1 MTSEHT
7 NLFQRATKNFGKVL
21 TGKAVGAI
29 ISLIYLA
36 LAARGLGTNG
46 FGIIIL
52 IHSYMLMCTRVVS
65 FKSYD
70 IIVKYGAEFLATNER
85 REFQDLIKF
94 TFLLDL
100 FAAILGIFLG
110 AFIVYLWGHNF
121 GIPSE
126 AISLAVIYC
135 ILIISNVTDTT
146 TGILRICDRFDIVAF
161 LAIVEPI
168 IRLLGVT
175 IAFYSDSPWQAYL
188 MAWFAARISYFCI
201 SLIVAGYELS
211 RKNLLQSFS
220 WKMPRPTLRN
230 PKIWSFSWSSNFYGS
245 TNSIGIQFTTL
256 AVGSLIGASGAAL
269 FKVAQ
274 ELAEASAKAAVV
286 FSSAL
291 YPELARLAT
300 SSQGNSQIRSVVR
313 KTAKSSVFIGF
324 IFTGLLVIAGEL
336 ILQTFF
342 GQQFSDA
349 YGTMIIL
356 SIATSVL
363 LITYPYE
370 AALYSIG
377 KPHIALVIKLSVT
390 LTQLIVLIIMLQ
402 SVGIVGAGY
411 AAVLSSLL
419 SAVALIYMTNR
430 RIN

>member
-1 MTSEHT
+1 
-7 NLFQRATKNFGKVL
+7 
-21 TGKAVGAI
+21 
-29 ISLIYLA
+29 
-36 LAARGLGTNG
+36 
-46 FGIIIL
+46 
-52 IHSYMLMCTRVVS
+52 
-65 FKSYD
+65 
-70 IIVKYGAEFLATNER
+70 
-85 REFQDLIKF
+85 
-94 TFLLDL
+94 
-100 FAAILGIFLG
+100 
-110 AFIVYLWGHNF
+110 
-121 GIPSE
+121 
-126 AISLAVIYC
+126 
-135 ILIISNVTDTT
+135 
-146 TGILRICDRFDIVAF
+146 
-161 LAIVEPI
+161 
-168 IRLLGVT
+168 
-175 IAFYSDSPWQAYL
+175 

-220 WKMPRPTLRN
+220 WKIPRPALRN

>member
-1 MTSEHT
+1 MTSEQS
-7 NLFQRATKNFGKVL
+7 NLFRRATKNFGKVL
-21 TGKAVGAI
+21 SGKAVGAA

-46 FGIIIL
+46 FGIVIL
-52 IHSYMLMCTRVVS
+52 IHSYMLMCTRIVS

-70 IIVKYGAEFLATNER
+70 IIVKYGAEFLTANR
-85 REFQDLIKF
+85 KKDFQDLIKF
-94 TFLLDL
+94 TFLLDF
-100 FAAILGIFLG
+100 FAAFFGILLG
-110 AFIVYLWGHNF
+110 TLVVYLWGHNF
-121 GIPSE
+121 GIPSD
-126 AISLAVIYC
+126 AIPLAVIYC
-135 ILIISNVTDTT
+135 VLIISNVTDTT

-161 LAIVEPI
+161 LAIVEPTV
-168 IRLLGVT
+168 RLIGVT
-175 IAFYSDSPWQAYL
+175 IAFFSDSPWQAYL
-188 MAWFAARISYFCI
+188 MSWFAARISYFCI
-201 SLIVAGYELS
+201 SLVVAAYELS

-220 WKMPRPTLRN
+220 WKIPQPTLRN
-230 PKIWSFSWSSNFYGS
+230 PKIWRFSWSSNFYGS

-274 ELAEASAKAAVV
+274 ELAEASAKAAIV

-300 SSQGNSQIRSVVR
+300 SPQGNVQIRRVVY
-313 KTAKSSVFIGF
+313 KAAKSSVFIGF
-324 IFTGLLVIAGEL
+324 IFTGLLVLTGEL
-336 ILQTFF
+336 ILPNFF

-349 YGTMIIL
+349 YGTMVIL
-356 SIATSVL
+356 SIATSIL

-377 KPHIALVIKLSVT
+377 KPHIALFIKFSVT
-390 LTQLIVLIIMLQ
+390 LAQLIALLIMLQ

-411 AAVLSSLL
+411 AAVLSSVL
-419 SAVALIYMTNR
+419 SAIALVYMTNR
-430 RIN
+430 QIS